1 MTATHLLVGNP
12 TAQSG
17 KNRARIERAR
27 VLLRQAGVSCDFL
40 PTEPHG
46 KTVAKVRDALNNGNY
61 SVVIAQGGD
70 GTFREVGA
78 GVLECDRPDE
88 IAVAMLPTGTANDTG
103 KSFGM
108 HAGEDALPSNVAV
121 IAEANETRLD
131 VGWITVRTQP
141 HGELLR
147 VCFFDSAGWGI
158 SARILAAR
166 NADRRIVQQLKPLGA
181 IYRDQWVYAGAALR
195 V

>member
-1 MTATHLLVGNP
+1 
-12 TAQSG
+12 
-17 KNRARIERAR
+17 
-27 VLLRQAGVSCDFL
+27 
-40 PTEPHG
+40 
-46 KTVAKVRDALNNGNY
+46 
-61 SVVIAQGGD
+61 
-70 GTFREVGA
+70 
-78 GVLECDRPDE
+78 
-88 IAVAMLPTGTANDTG
+88 

-108 HAGEDALPSNVAV
+108 HAGEDALPLNVGV
-121 IAEANETRLD
+121 IAEANEMRLD

-195 V
+195 VFLESYVVTDKFDALIEYDGQSRHLS